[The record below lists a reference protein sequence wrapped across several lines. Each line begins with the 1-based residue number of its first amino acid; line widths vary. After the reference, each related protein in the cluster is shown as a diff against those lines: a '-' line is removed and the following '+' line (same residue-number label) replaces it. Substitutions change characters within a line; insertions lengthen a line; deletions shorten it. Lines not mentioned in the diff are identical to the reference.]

1 MVVQDWRWFVKVG
14 DLVTVKL
21 GTGIYRHRNFI
32 GLIGIVK
39 AKARH
44 VSSFWIIHWC
54 DNQTTHEEESW
65 IQRVV
70 Q

>member
-1 MVVQDWRWFVKVG
+1 MKVG

-32 GLIGIVK
+32 RLIGIVK
-39 AKARH
+39 EKSWNLPCSNG
-44 VSSFWIIHWC
+44 VFWIIHWC

>member
-1 MVVQDWRWFVKVG
+1 MKVG

-39 AKARH
+39 AKAL
-44 VSSFWIIHWC
+44 SCWIIHWC

>member
-1 MVVQDWRWFVKVG
+1 MKVG

-21 GTGIYRHRNFI
+21 GTGIYRHRDFI

-39 AKARH
+39 EKSWIRTK
-44 VSSFWIIHWC
+44 SSWFWTIHWC